1 MRIVF
6 AGTPEAAVPAL
17 RALAASDHE
26 VVLVV
31 TRPDAP
37 RGRKRVLTPSP
48 VAAVAD
54 ELGLAVLK
62 TSRLDD
68 EATAAILA
76 TDADLGVIVA
86 YGALVREPLLTG
98 LGAGWVNL
106 HFSLLPKWRG
116 AAPVQRALI
125 AGETELGWAVFQLV
139 AELDAGAVY
148 RQDSYTPEPDA
159 TAAQVL
165 LALAE
170 IGGAALP
177 EIVTS
182 IGAGSTPAEQVGEP
196 SYAHKL
202 TLADGLLDPAAGAAA
217 LFARYRGVTPEP
229 GAHIRIAGTTL
240 KISQLATVDT
250 EVVIPAGIIR
260 MEAKQVLLGT
270 ADRPVQLVRVQP
282 AGKQDM
288 AAGDWWRGLRV
299 DQLAIDPPTADTA
312 SRTEGTAR

>member
-6 AGTPEAAVPAL
+6 AGTPEAAVPSL

-37 RGRKRVLTPSP
+37 LGRKRVLTPSP
-48 VAAVAD
+48 VAAAAD
-54 ELGLAVLK
+54 ELGLPVLK
-62 TSRLDD
+62 AARLDA

-76 TDADLGVIVA
+76 TEADLGVIVA

-125 AGETELGWAVFQLV
+125 AGDSDLGWAVFQLV

-148 RQDSYTPEPDA
+148 RQESYTPEPAA
-159 TAAQVL
+159 TAADVL
-165 LALAE
+165 AALAE

-177 EIVTS
+177 DIVTR
-182 IGAGSTPAEQVGEP
+182 IGAGATPVDQVGEP

-202 TLADGLLDPAAGAAA
+202 TLSDGLLDPAAGSAAV
-217 LFARYRGVTPEP
+217 LARYRGVTPEP
-229 GAHIRIAGTTL
+229 GAHVRIEGATL
-240 KISQLATVDT
+240 KTSQLAIADT
-250 EVVIPAGIIR
+250 DAAVPAGVIR

-270 ADRPVQLVRVQP
+270 ADRPVRLVRVQP
-282 AGKQDM
+282 AGKQAM

-299 DQLAIDPPTADTA
+299 DQLSIDPLPAA
-312 SRTEGTAR
+312 PEPPTEGITR